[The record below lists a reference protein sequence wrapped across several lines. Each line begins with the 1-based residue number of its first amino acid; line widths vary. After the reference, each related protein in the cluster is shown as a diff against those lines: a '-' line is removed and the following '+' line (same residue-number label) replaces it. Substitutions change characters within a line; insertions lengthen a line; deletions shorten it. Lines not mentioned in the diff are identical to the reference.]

1 MGEYLLFCF
10 TAAANPTLVAATTIL
25 LLSDKPKRLMLGYL
39 LGAYMTS
46 ITIGL
51 VLVFSLK
58 NSSELNSAQSTWN
71 PYTDL
76 AVGAVLLIVCFV
88 LGTGRDAPAAERR
101 KAKKAAKP
109 EKGPPR
115 WKRALDNGSPRTTFA
130 VGALLTLPGA
140 SYLAALGQIVEGG
153 YGTTQSVLM
162 VVLAN
167 VIMLM
172 LLEVPLLGYMLKPD
186 WTPGAVERAKA
197 WVIRH
202 ARRAA
207 VIGTGTLGGL
217 LVLRGVITL
226 IAS

>member
-1 MGEYLLFCF
+1 MLPCTSGGPRTSVVRSFRWRRWPICF
-10 TAAANPTLVAATTIL
+10 ASSAGRDRIFSAEQRVQATSHLTHGLIEGLRAARATEREVLAAL
-25 LLSDKPKRLMLGYL
+25 EPRD
-39 LGAYMTS
+39 
-46 ITIGL
+46 
-51 VLVFSLK
+51 
-58 NSSELNSAQSTWN
+58 
-71 PYTDL
+71 
-76 AVGAVLLIVCFV
+76 
-88 LGTGRDAPAAERR
+88 RDAPAAERR

>member
-1 MGEYLLFCF
+1 MGQYLLFSF

-25 LLSDKPKRLMLGYL
+25 LLSEKPKRLMLGYL
-39 LGAYMTS
+39 LGAYTMS
-46 ITIGL
+46 ITLGMVI
-51 VLVFSLK
+51 VFSLK
-58 NSSELNSAQSTWN
+58 NSSEVNSAKSTWN

-76 AVGAVLLIVCFV
+76 AVGAVFLIICFV
-88 LGTGRDAPAAERR
+88 LATGRDAPAAERR

-153 YGTTQSVLM
+153 YGTTQSALM
-162 VVLAN
+162 VVLTN
-167 VIMLM
+167 LIMLM
-172 LLEVPLLGYMLKPD
+172 LLEVPLLGYIFKPD
-186 WTPGAVERAKA
+186 WTPSAVERAKA
-197 WVIRH
+197 WVGRH
-202 ARRAA
+202 ARRAV
-207 VIGTGTLGGL
+207 VILTGTLGGL
-217 LVLRGVITL
+217 LVLRGIITL